1 VINLS
6 NISSTHHIDAEEKE
20 MEVIDKETENLD
32 IRKIDLFKTWFIWEN
47 FPQTNYNYERMHGM
61 AVGHSFLPISK
72 RLYVNNPEG
81 KKEMMKRESE
91 FFNVHI
97 EFGSVIIGL
106 VVALEEQI
114 AKGIEIPTEFIRSIK
129 TSLMGPLAGV
139 GDTIYQGVL
148 IPILL
153 AIFIDLTL
161 NTQSIWGSIA
171 YFLIMLAISWGF
183 SYINF
188 MFGYNKGADSVMEFL
203 ERGILDRIIK
213 GAEIMG
219 CFVMGGLI
227 SAYVSIYVPI
237 EIVSSTTTFSI
248 QNDFLDLIMP
258 NILPLLFTLFVYY
271 LLTKKISTNKILL
284 IIVIIGVIGGLT
296 GLFGVAG

>member
-1 VINLS
+1 MISLS
-6 NISSTHHIDAEEKE
+6 NINTTGVNNPKS
-20 MEVIDKETENLD
+20 ENNVTD
-32 IRKIDLFKTWFIWEN
+32 RKIKNLPLRKRDLFKTWLIWEN

-61 AVGHSFLPISK
+61 ALGHSFLPISK
-72 RLYVNNPEG
+72 RLYANDPEG
-81 KKEMMKRESE
+81 KKAMMKRESE

-97 EFGSVIIGL
+97 EFGSVIVGI

-114 AKGIEIPTEFIRSIK
+114 AKGVAIPTEFIRSLK
-129 TSLMGPLAGV
+129 TSLMGPLSGV

-161 NTQSIWGSIA
+161 NTQSIWGAIA
-171 YFLIMLAISWGF
+171 YFLIMLAISWGL
-183 SYINF
+183 SYGNF
-188 MFGYNKGADSVMEFL
+188 MFGYNKGADAVMEFL
-203 ERGILDRIIK
+203 EKGILDRVIK

-227 SAYVSIYVPI
+227 SAYVSIHVPI
-237 EIVSSTTTFSI
+237 EIISSTARFSI
-248 QNDFLDLIMP
+248 QEDFLDLFMP

-271 LLTKKISTNKILL
+271 LLTKKFSTNKILL
-284 IIVIIGVIGGLT
+284 IIVAIGVAGGLT
-296 GLFGVAG
+296 GLFGVIG

>member
-1 VINLS
+1 MINLS
-6 NISSTHHIDAEEKE
+6 DIELTKNEKQE
-20 MEVIDKETENLD
+20 TIKNDVDTKTENLPL
-32 IRKIDLFKTWFIWEN
+32 RKSDLFKAWFIWEN

-72 RLYVNNPEG
+72 RLYKNDSEG

-91 FFNVHI
+91 FFNVHV
-97 EFGSVIIGL
+97 EFGAVIIGI

-114 AKGIEIPTEFIRSIK
+114 AKGSAIPKEFIRSLK
-129 TSLMGPLAGV
+129 TSLMGPLSGV

-161 NTQSIWGSIA
+161 NTQSIWGSVA
-171 YFLIMLAISWGF
+171 YFFIMLAISWGF
-183 SYINF
+183 SYLNF
-188 MFGYNKGADSVMEFL
+188 MFGYNKGADAVMEFL
-203 ERGILDRIIK
+203 EKGILDRVIK

-227 SAYVSIYVPI
+227 SSYVSIYVPI

-248 QNDFLDLIMP
+248 QEDFLDLFIP

-271 LLTKKISTNKILL
+271 LLTKKFSTNKILL
-284 IIVIIGVIGGLT
+284 IIIAIGIVGGLT
-296 GLFGVAG
+296 GLFGVA

>member
-1 VINLS
+1 MINE
-6 NISSTHHIDAEEKE
+6 DKE
-20 MEVIDKETENLD
+20 MKVITSETENLPL
-32 IRKIDLFKTWFIWEN
+32 RKIDLLKSWFIWEN

-61 AVGHSFLPISK
+61 AVGQSFVPISK
-72 RLYVNNPEG
+72 RLYRNNPEG

-91 FFNVHI
+91 FFNVHV
-97 EFGSVIIGL
+97 EFGSVIIGI

-114 AKGIEIPTEFIRSIK
+114 AKGIAIPTEFIRSLK
-129 TSLMGPLAGV
+129 TSLMGPLSGV

-161 NTQSIWGSIA
+161 NTRSIWGAIA
-171 YFLIMLAISWGF
+171 YFVIMLAISWGL
-183 SYINF
+183 SYANF
-188 MFGYNKGADSVMEFL
+188 MFGYNKGADAVMEFL
-203 ERGILDRIIK
+203 EKGILDRVIK

-227 SAYVSIYVPI
+227 SSYVSIYVPY

-248 QNDFLDLIMP
+248 QHDFLDVIMP
-258 NILPLLFTLFVYY
+258 NILPFLFTLFIYY
-271 LLTKKISTNKILL
+271 LLSKKFTTNKILL
-284 IIVIIGVIGGLT
+284 IIVLVGVIGGLT
-296 GLFGVAG
+296 GIFGVVG